1 MEYKPQ
7 DYKGMTKKLN
17 KRMAIVEMARG
28 VDMCTVI
35 ENYERRE
42 QGRKSYREYCKNKKN
57 K

>member
-17 KRMAIVEMARG
+17 ERMAIVEMARG

-42 QGRKSYREYCKNKKN
+42 QGRKVYREYCKNKK

>member
-1 MEYKPQ
+1 MKYKPQ

-17 KRMAIVEMARG
+17 ERMAIVEMARG

-42 QGRKSYREYCKNKKN
+42 QGRKAYREYCKNKKN